1 MEDFTYLVN
10 LDNKVTFHFREI
22 KPKDFYFAQILR
34 SKDETSLPLIERT
47 ILNPE
52 VLDYCSV
59 AQTRKALEWA
69 STELLEEKVMTV
81 ESWLETSFYLCKT
94 RWDSSLDWL
103 ETQPISKVLT
113 MIEILKKHGE
123 AQESAMKKS
132 SKGR

>member
-1 MEDFTYLVN
+1 MEGGA
-10 LDNKVTFHFREI
+10 TFHFREI

-34 SKDETSLPLIERT
+34 SKESNSLPLIERI

-52 VLDYCSV
+52 VLDQCS
-59 AQTRKALEWA
+59 ATQTRKVLEWA